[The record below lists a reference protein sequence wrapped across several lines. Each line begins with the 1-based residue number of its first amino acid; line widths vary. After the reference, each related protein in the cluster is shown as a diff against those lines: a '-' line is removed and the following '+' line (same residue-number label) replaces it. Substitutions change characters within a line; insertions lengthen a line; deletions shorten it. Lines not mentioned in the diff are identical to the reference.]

1 MKEEIFIAGDGQ
13 RLVCSLWDTV
23 ENPIGVVQIIH
34 GMDEHIVRYERFAKF
49 LNQHGYIVFGD
60 DHRAHGRTAI
70 TPDKIG
76 KPGHTQDLFRATMGD
91 ELEIMRYLK
100 RRYAL
105 PLLLFGHSY
114 GSFIAQRLI
123 SDTNIC
129 TAGVCL
135 SGSAK
140 YPEWM
145 LEIARA
151 IAWAGVKIH
160 GADAPARTLEL
171 FSPIRGNSHGASK
184 LTRDKAQ
191 ADAHAADPLRAK
203 YFSYGFYYS
212 LFDNLLHLQQKAC
225 TETPMLIIS
234 GGNDL
239 VSFNARFAK
248 SLYRAYK
255 AQDMRYL
262 TFIIYPGARHE
273 LLMETNYIEVQRD
286 ILDFFNS
293 AIHKQIYTA

>member
-1 MKEEIFIAGDGQ
+1 MKEEIFIAGDGE
-13 RLVCSLWDTV
+13 RLVCSLWDDV
-23 ENPIGVVQIIH
+23 KNPIGVVQIIH
-34 GMDEHIVRYERFAKF
+34 GMDEHIANYERFSKF
-49 LNQHGYIVFGD
+49 LNQNGYIVFGD
-60 DHRAHGRTAI
+60 SHRTHGHTTGAAQ
-70 TPDKIG
+70 KIG
-76 KPGHTQDLFRATMGD
+76 KNGHPQDLFRATMGD

-105 PLLLFGHSY
+105 PLLLFGQGY

-171 FSPIRGNSHGASK
+171 LFPIHDNSHGAGK
-184 LTRDKAQ
+184 LRHAKAQ
-191 ADAHAADPLRAK
+191 TDINADEAPQAK
-203 YFSYGFYYS
+203 YLSYGFYYS

-225 TETPMLIIS
+225 IETPMLIIS

-255 AQDMRYL
+255 SQDMRYL

-273 LLMETNYIEVQRD
+273 LLMGTDYIEVQRD

-293 AIHKQIYTA
+293 AIHKQIYNA